1 MVLSYITHRIIYFSI
16 IYYYYYFFSL
26 FPENIIELIQGTHM
40 WWMIQGIGCFTYV
53 CQDHFIHMYKVLNT
67 TIIDVQVTW
76 SVNLL

>member
-40 WWMIQGIGCFTYV
+40 
-53 CQDHFIHMYKVLNT
+53 
-67 TIIDVQVTW
+67 
-76 SVNLL
+76 